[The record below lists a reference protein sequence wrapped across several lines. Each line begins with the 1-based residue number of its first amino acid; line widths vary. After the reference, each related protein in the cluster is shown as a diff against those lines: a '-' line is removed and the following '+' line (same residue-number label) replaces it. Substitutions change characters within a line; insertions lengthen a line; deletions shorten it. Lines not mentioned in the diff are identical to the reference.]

1 MNKISF
7 HTNHQWLLV
16 TIGLSFLGLSTM
28 IAILPAYRVQE
39 NNPPLSTA
47 SQLSPT
53 ELRGKMIYIS
63 EGCQACHTQQVR
75 SNAIDQPWGERP
87 SIPADFASNTRMN
100 VWRNTAS
107 VLGSERTGPDL
118 TNIGNRQPGDLWH
131 LLHLYNP
138 RSVVKESIMPAYPW
152 LFKEVEQVDFG
163 QRVLNIPEGY
173 APANGKQVVTT
184 PQVEDLVAYL
194 IALKQAPV
202 PKYVDTEFDA
212 YEWQKVQEKTPEQ
225 RAVEVLQLDGAKLYA
240 ANCKVCHQDQGQGI
254 KGAFPALAGS
264 EYANE
269 QDPTRMITTVLYGLD
284 RENEY
289 GVMLAFNNTLSDEE
303 IAAILT
309 FERNSWGNNAP
320 EVSAEQVKEIRDQG
334 QPKEWPL

>member
-1 MNKISF
+1 MNKVSF
-7 HTNHQWLLV
+7 HTNHRWLLV
-16 TIGLSFLGLSTM
+16 TIGLSFLGLSTL
-28 IAILPAYRVQE
+28 IAIIPAYRVQE
-39 NNPPLSTA
+39 NNPPLPA
-47 SQLSPT
+47 ARPLSQA
-53 ELRGKMIYIS
+53 ELRGKMVYIS

-100 VWRNTAS
+100 FWRNTAS

-152 LFKEVEQVDFG
+152 LFKEVDYVDHG
-163 QRVLNIPEGY
+163 QRAINIPEAY
-173 APANGKQVVTT
+173 APTDGKKVITT
-184 PQVEDLVAYL
+184 SQVEDLVAYL

-202 PKYVDTEFDA
+202 PGYVDTDFDA
-212 YEWQKVQEKTPEQ
+212 YDWQKVKSKDPEK
-225 RAVEVLQLDGAKLYA
+225 RVEVLQLDGARLYA

-264 EYANE
+264 EFANE
-269 QDPTRMITTVLYGLD
+269 EDPTRMITTVLYGLD
-284 RENEY
+284 RDNEY
-289 GVMLAFNNTLSDEE
+289 GVMLAFNKTLSDEE

-309 FERNSWGNNAP
+309 FERSNWGNDAP
-320 EVSAEQVKEIRDQG
+320 EVSANQVKAIRNQG
-334 QPKEWPL
+334 QPNDWPL